1 MGKPFFEVF
10 SGLSVQPELEGLM
23 KGTEVTK
30 VSTNHQRNHLRVY
43 LQSGRLIEKADIYH
57 LEQDI
62 KAQLFPKHDV
72 SVKIIEKFCLSGQY
86 NPQKLMDVYK
96 DSILREFRT
105 YSLLEYSML
114 RLAQMEFPRE
124 DKMQLILEDSVVAR
138 QKSEDMVPVS
148 YTHLRAHETF

>member
-43 LQSGRLIEKADIYH
+43 LQSGRLFEKADFYD

-62 KAQLFPKHDV
+62 
-72 SVKIIEKFCLSGQY
+72 
-86 NPQKLMDVYK
+86 
-96 DSILREFRT
+96 
-105 YSLLEYSML
+105 
-114 RLAQMEFPRE
+114 
-124 DKMQLILEDSVVAR
+124 
-138 QKSEDMVPVS
+138 
-148 YTHLRAHETF
+148 

>member
-30 VSTNHQRNHLRVY
+30 VSTN
-43 LQSGRLIEKADIYH
+43 
-57 LEQDI
+57 
-62 KAQLFPKHDV
+62 HDV

-138 QKSEDMVPVS
+138 ED
-148 YTHLRAHETF
+148 YL